1 MFSIWFFLNL
11 ILDCTRSGWPLPSTV
26 TSTRYN
32 VQVEWRVD
40 KSRFANTI
48 FLNKRTYKTDT
59 STNPALRGVRVY
71 GGWTKRRVECDN
83 DCTPLL
89 NFSVKGPPHSFLCTI
104 DLLHSRNN
112 LFNDNRNNLFNTTYI
127 SNLYKYMAYNDVFCS
142 CCRSFD
148 KSVQPFVLLSLFN
161 TF

>member
-48 FLNKRTYKTDT
+48 FLNKRTYKTE
-59 STNPALRGVRVY
+59 SLSFKKKFHMCLEIAALRGVRVY

-89 NFSVKGPPHSFLCTI
+89 NFSVKGPPHYFLCTI

-112 LFNDNRNNLFNTTYI
+112 LFNDNRNNLFNDALTTYF
-127 SNLYKYMAYNDVFCS
+127 SNLYKYMAYNDVFC
-142 CCRSFD
+142 
-148 KSVQPFVLLSLFN
+148 
-161 TF
+161 